1 MLGIIRITA
10 ITSAVLLGGA
20 AFGQPTHQSVPRA
33 LDAQA
38 DEAAAAA
45 ELLLLET
52 LRRRATSPTATVD
65 TDNEDAILIVAE
77 GPDSVVCRWQYRNG
91 SHFRERR
98 CRSRFQAQ
106 REERQ
111 AAYAMRRLRGF

>member
-1 MLGIIRITA
+1 MLDIIRITA

-33 LDAQA
+33 LDAQT

-52 LRRRATSPTATVD
+52 LRRRATSPTITVD
-65 TDNEDAILIVAE
+65 TDGVDPILVVAE
-77 GPDSVVCRWQYRNG
+77 GPDNVVCRWQKRNG
-91 SHFRERR
+91 RNFRERR

-106 REERQ
+106 REER
-111 AAYAMRRLRGF
+111 